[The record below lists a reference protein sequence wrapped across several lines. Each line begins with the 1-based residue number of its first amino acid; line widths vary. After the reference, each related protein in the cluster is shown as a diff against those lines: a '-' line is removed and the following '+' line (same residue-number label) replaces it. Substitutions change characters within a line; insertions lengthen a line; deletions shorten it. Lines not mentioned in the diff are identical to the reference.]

1 MADNNLNDDSLQ
13 SVRTPWG
20 DLAKSQ
26 GIQSSLNSVK
36 DELTSINQRIRTL
49 EQQNNSSE
57 PTSPMN
63 EAVLKTLSAKIDSV
77 QHTLEAFDKRINDLE
92 KSKPLPSLGNQSPAG
107 NSQEISALESRITNL
122 EIRVR
127 DMPKP
132 SSSSRPTGVS
142 AQEFFAL
149 EAKLAQVENRIHDL
163 EAKFEKFST
172 KTLQILEQ
180 LRKGPF

>member
-1 MADNNLNDDSLQ
+1 MADNNLNDDSLP

-20 DLAKSQ
+20 NLATSR
-26 GIQSSLNSVK
+26 GIQLNINSVK
-36 DELTSINQRIRTL
+36 DELNSINQRIRTL
-49 EQQNNSSE
+49 EQQDNSSE
-57 PTSPMN
+57 PTSPIN
-63 EAVLKTLSAKIDSV
+63 EAALKTLSAKIDSV
-77 QHTLEAFDKRINDLE
+77 QHTLDVFDKRINDVE
-92 KSKPLPSLGNQSPAG
+92 KSKPLPSLGIQSSAG

-132 SSSSRPTGVS
+132 ATGARPSGVS
-142 AQEFFAL
+142 PQEFYAL
-149 EAKLAQVENRIHDL
+149 EAKMAKVENRMRDL
-163 EAKFEKFST
+163 EAKFEKFSA